1 MNIIDFFRNIFTR
14 KEREIKRTCDNCEH
28 QHSDDCPNSSLCYSL
43 DNKPYFKER
52 VKL

>member
-1 MNIIDFFRNIFTR
+1 MNIIKKLFN
-14 KEREIKRTCDNCEH
+14 KKKPLKRICGNCEY
-28 QHSDDCPNSSLCYSL
+28 QHDVDNCPNSSLCYEL